1 MFVNLEDTLHL
12 QRKHFVAD
20 NMRQRS
26 IQETDLN
33 TGNNLVIFIQHYRY
47 VANYIAA

>member
-20 NMRQRS
+20 NVRHKEAFRKQM
-26 IQETDLN
+26 ETLE
-33 TGNNLVIFIQHYRY
+33 TT
-47 VANYIAA
+47 